1 MSTYSCED
9 FRSRLAQASS
19 LPASTDRESVAW
31 HRHIVECELCR
42 DLLASEER
50 LDELLAAVPE
60 PHVPRDLARRVRA
73 ALEPV
78 RARVRAPE
86 DELDRLLE
94 LVPEPV
100 VPEGLPDRVLAALQ
114 SERSSDQEQAA
125 PFSLLRGRG
134 LLVAAAA
141 LLFAFFLFRRAWT
154 TSPGGSPE
162 ELGRVAYFHEEL
174 QDEDELIVY
183 ALENWELL
191 MSDEIEVYLASLD
204 PEEQALFELDLLDG
218 VEEILGEGEAR

>member
-19 LPASTDRESVAW
+19 LRTGTDHETVAW
-31 HRHIVECELCR
+31 HRHIVECEACR
-42 DLLASEER
+42 DHLASEDR

-60 PHVPRDLARRVRA
+60 PHVPGDLVRRVRA
-73 ALEPV
+73 ALEPMRTRS
-78 RARVRAPE
+78 RASR
-86 DELDRLLE
+86 DELDQLLE
-94 LVPEPV
+94 LVPDPV
-100 VPEGLPDRVLAALQ
+100 VPEGLSARVLDGLRR
-114 SERSSDQEQAA
+114 ECSSPGRQAA

-141 LLFAFFLFRRAWT
+141 LLLVLFAFRWSWI
-154 TSPGGSPE
+154 TSSSELPE
-162 ELGRVAYFHEEL
+162 EVGRVVYFHEEL

-218 VEEILGEGEAR
+218 AEEASGEGKAR